1 MMRVVYMGTPDFAV
15 PSLRALLDAGYDV
28 PLVVTRPDQ
37 QRDRGKKVKPTP
49 VKALAQEAGID
60 VISPET
66 LKRKDADG
74 RTVPGLA
81 DEAVMELLRE
91 AAPDVIVVAAYGQI
105 LPKEILD
112 LPRLGC
118 VNVHGS
124 LLPRWRGAAPVQ
136 RAIEA
141 GDETTGVTIMYMGT
155 ELDTGDM
162 LAKRETPVGRKTA
175 GELTDELAET
185 GAELLIET
193 LPKLER
199 GEIVPEPQNSE
210 DATYAA
216 MVFKR
221 DGLIDFR
228 QSPDAIERKIRA
240 MSPWPGAYAYY
251 MGQPLKILAADEP
264 AKNFP
269 SNSGR
274 GGREKALRAGT
285 ILSAGPKGVSIAC
298 GENADGYAVSLLNAT
313 VIQLPGKKALPTA
326 EFFKGNTLK
335 TGAVL
340 TMTPDR

>member
-1 MMRVVYMGTPDFAV
+1 MMRVVFMGTPDFAV
-15 PSLRALLDAGYDV
+15 PSLRELIGAGYEI

-37 QRDRGKKVKPTP
+37 QRDRGKKLKPTP
-49 VKALAQEAGID
+49 VKALAEENGIP

-66 LKRKDADG
+66 LKRKDAEG
-74 RTVPGLA
+74 RTMPGRA
-81 DEAVMELLRE
+81 DEEVMRLLTE
-91 AAPDVIVVAAYGQI
+91 ADPDCIIVAAYGQI

-112 LPRLGC
+112 LPRHGC

-136 RAIEA
+136 RVIEA
-141 GDETTGVTIMYMGT
+141 GDEMTGVTIMYMGE

-162 LAKRETPVGRKTA
+162 LAKRETPVDRKTA
-175 GELTDELAET
+175 GELTDELAEL
-185 GAELLIET
+185 GAELLVET

-199 GEIVPEPQNSE
+199 GEIVPKPQNDE

-228 QSPDAIERKIRA
+228 KYPDEIERKIRA

-251 MGQPLKILAADEP
+251 NGEPFKILAADYDP
-264 AKNFP
+264 A
-269 SNSGR
+269 SGR
-274 GGREKALRAGT
+274 SSSHGGSHGKSLRVGT
-285 ILSAGPKGVSIAC
+285 IWSAGKDGVRIIC
-298 GENADGYAVSLLNAT
+298 GENEDGYANSLLNAT

-326 EFFKGNTLK
+326 EFFKGNSLK

-340 TMTPDR
+340 TREP